1 MLQFGASNFISKFTH
16 QLFQEL
22 PTASCGLQQMEFA
35 QLDVL
40 TCLEKMR
47 KAVGSRCQRISCCK
61 RLSFNSFSLPK
72 SSLKLAKVLSLS
84 TELTMD

>member
-1 MLQFGASNFISKFTH
+1 MLQIGASDFISKFTH

-40 TCLEKMR
+40 TCLVWRKREKR
-47 KAVGSRCQRISCCK
+47 SDRVVNA
-61 RLSFNSFSLPK
+61 SLVVNV
-72 SSLKLAKVLSLS
+72 LVLTHLVYQKVR
-84 TELTMD
+84 